1 MLLRWDEM
9 GKYDLPAV
17 INFILTTNGNPE
29 GKLSY
34 IGYSMGASMF
44 FVAMITDP
52 DLNTKIEVM
61 IALGPAVSLAHIASP
76 VIRAIAPFVKYIEV
90 CWNAFVIHN

>member
-1 MLLRWDEM
+1 M

-17 INFILTTNGNPE
+17 FDFILAKNGNPK

-44 FVAMITDP
+44 FVAMITYP
-52 DLNTKIEVM
+52 DLNSKIEVM

-90 CWNAFVIHN
+90 RSIAFV